1 MEHVPSGQFFAN
13 AAWLCCAVLA
23 HDLVRWTSLLGGPV
37 SEGTGVVTR
46 TVGTQLLALPA
57 RLVNRSGA
65 RTLRMPEQWPWADT
79 FERALGKLRAIP
91 AASGYRA
98 SAARRSRRRPPMR

>member
-13 AAWLCCAVLA
+13 GAWLCCAVLA

-65 RTLRMPEQWPWADT
+65 RTLRMPEQWP
-79 FERALGKLRAIP
+79 
-91 AASGYRA
+91 
-98 SAARRSRRRPPMR
+98 